1 MTFRCLSFFFNFI
14 VNWRK
19 IALQCCVGF
28 CCTTKQISH
37 NYTFITSL
45 LSLPP
50 LPYPT
55 PQGHHRAPGWAPC
68 VIQQLLISYLFYTWQ
83 RIYVDTTSPF
93 IQLFLSPTVS
103 TSPISISVSSFL
115 PFKQVHEYQFSGFHM
130 YGLTYDIC
138 FPLSDFTLYNRLQAY
153 PPHWN

>member
-1 MTFRCLSFFFNFI
+1 MPFFFFFLNSFLI
-14 VNWRK
+14 GGKLLYNAVSVSAIQQSK
-19 IALQCCVGF
+19 PAI
-28 CCTTKQISH
+28 I
-37 NYTFITSL
+37 IISL

-50 LPYPT
+50 LPHLT

-93 IQLFLSPTVS
+93 IPLFLSPTVS
-103 TSPISISVSSFL
+103 TSPFSISVSSFL
-115 PFKQVHEYQFSGFHM
+115 LFKQVHEYQFSGFHVYALI
-130 YGLTYDIC
+130 YGIC
-138 FPLSDFTLYNRLQAY
+138 FPLSDFTLYNRLQVH